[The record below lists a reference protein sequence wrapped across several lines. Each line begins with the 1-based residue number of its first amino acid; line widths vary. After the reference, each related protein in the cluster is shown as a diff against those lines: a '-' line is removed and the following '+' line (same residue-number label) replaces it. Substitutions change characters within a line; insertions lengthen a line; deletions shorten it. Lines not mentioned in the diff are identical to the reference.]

1 MGTTKGEGISTL
13 HTQLRVG
20 FLFFTHPGLR
30 GAAEPDAVRA
40 REHRARATMPSD
52 SQSRATHTANL
63 GVIDCAAD
71 ASARKTISS
80 MESFAADAWVRRPS
94 RDQREG

>member
-1 MGTTKGEGISTL
+1 MD
-13 HTQLRVG
+13 
-20 FLFFTHPGLR
+20 FFFTHSGLR
-30 GAAEPDAVRA
+30 GSHEPDAVCA

-63 GVIDCAAD
+63 GVIECAAD

-80 MESFAADAWVRRPS
+80 MESFAAAAWVRRPS
-94 RDQREG
+94 RNQREGRLKGHSKRSIDQSLVAH